1 MPTRRWILPCP
12 SPRRHHRCGRRA
24 RPLPAFPPAAPGS
37 VGVRVGHAWRPRRL
51 RRSASSRWTRTSNLG
66 SSCCRPS
73 CLPQA
78 RRRATT
84 SGASAVAAG
93 GVGGAVDEVA
103 VVGVAAPP
111 PLAATSVIAPSW
123 ASGRSEENGGGGN
136 GDRVGRGRI
145 EPREVPEQRI
155 ARAEPE
161 PPPPPA
167 PRPPAREPDD
177 DTGGGESFWSKGK
190 RGLTGGT

>member
-1 MPTRRWILPCP
+1 MPTRRSILPCP

-37 VGVRVGHAWRPRRL
+37 VGVRVGHALRPRRR

-66 SSCCRPS
+66 SSWCRPS
-73 CLPQA
+73 CLPQYRSRSAAIALPRA

-93 GVGGAVDEVA
+93 GAGGAVDEVA

-111 PLAATSVIAPSW
+111 PLAATTVIAPSW
-123 ASGRSEENGGGGN
+123 ASGRSEENGGGGTAVA
-136 GDRVGRGRI
+136 GADAVGAGG
-145 EPREVPEQRI
+145 
-155 ARAEPE
+155 AA
-161 PPPPPA
+161 
-167 PRPPAREPDD
+167 
-177 DTGGGESFWSKGK
+177 GGGVGEGGAGGGAA
-190 RGLTGGT
+190 GLGGGGTAEHDGRP